1 MENNNKFELF
11 WPKII
16 NIWERKGKLAD
27 IVVSVFN
34 PNSKKFELKIF
45 SNCEILNI
53 QNLNLVKYKCP
64 LSKRDWIKIPGK
76 EEYIKYLI
84 F

>member
-27 IVVSVFN
+27 IVVSVLN

-64 LSKRDWIKIPGK
+64 LSKKRLDQNSRERGVYKI
-76 EEYIKYLI
+76 LN